1 MKLLSLNYDHKAL
14 PLKSIHSPK
23 TTYPRTIQSCSL
35 RQDLKGRTVAV
46 VGLGTSGKAA
56 ARLAL
61 TRGASVIGIDQNEN
75 LSLLEQDPSFVTL
88 TQTGLRTILGHFDWK
103 LLNDADVVVVSPGVP
118 LENYGL
124 SCLLQS
130 GKQVMS
136 ELDFA
141 AEVLPKSVRILA
153 VTGTNGKST
162 VVTYAGQMLSHFA
175 IETFVGGNLGNPLSE
190 VAFQCF
196 KLPSE
201 ECKLKVAVVEVS
213 SYQMEIPCVYFCP
226 TVSVVLNLT
235 PDHLERHKTMLSYA
249 ATKCR
254 LFSHMT
260 NTKLG
265 LLSFGNQHLDKAI
278 RKYWNK
284 FNLAWIGAFP
294 GVEIDMEA
302 KIASF
307 EVPDIGVASQLQ
319 LGGMRAKGKHNYCNA
334 AVAALSVA
342 GLDVGVDVE
351 AINATIE
358 KLRAPPHRM
367 QIVCKDIHGLTWV
380 DDSKA
385 TNVEAAYAGLTGLK
399 GQKAVILL
407 GGLAKVLH
415 GPASNGFEQ
424 LIEPLK
430 GHRCVITFGSS
441 GSLIH
446 DTLSDNGL
454 SIPCIQAS
462 NLKDAVKHARKMAKH
477 GDAIVLS
484 PGCASF
490 DEFKNFEHRGLV
502 FQELALSS

>member
-1 MKLLSLNYDHKAL
+1 MKLLYLNYAHKTL
-14 PLKSIHSPK
+14 PLKFIHSPK
-23 TTYPRTIQSCSL
+23 TTYLRTIQACSP

-46 VGLGTSGKAA
+46 VGLGKSGKAA

-61 TRGASVIGIDQNEN
+61 ARGASVIGIDQNEN
-75 LSLLEQDPSFVTL
+75 LSLLEQDPSFVAL
-88 TQTGLRTILGHFDWK
+88 THTGLRTILGHFDWK
-103 LLNDADVVVVSPGVP
+103 LLKDADLVVVSPGVP
-118 LENYGL
+118 LENYVLANSHEDQCLKFMNYTMGL
-124 SCLLQS
+124 NIMSLVEAAFDAV

-141 AEVLPKSVRILA
+141 AEVLPKTVRILA
-153 VTGTNGKST
+153 VTGSNGKST
-162 VVTYAGQMLSHFA
+162 VVTFAGQ
-175 IETFVGGNLGNPLSE
+175 
-190 VAFQCF
+190 
-196 KLPSE
+196 
-201 ECKLKVAVVEVS
+201 VAVVEVS
-213 SYQMEIPCVYFCP
+213 SYQMEIPCAYFCP
-226 TVSVVLNLT
+226 SVAVVLNLT
-235 PDHLERHKTMLSYA
+235 PDHFERHKTMLSYA

-254 LFSHMT
+254 LLSHMT
-260 NTKLG
+260 NARLG
-265 LLSFGNQHLDKAI
+265 LLSFGNQHLDEAI

-294 GVEIDMEA
+294 GVKIDMEA

-319 LGGMRAKGKHNYCNA
+319 LGGMRATGKHNYYNA

-351 AINATIE
+351 AINSTIE

-367 QIVCKDIHGLTWV
+367 QIVCKDIHGVTWV

-385 TNVEAAYAGLTGLK
+385 TNIEATYAGLMGLK
-399 GQKAVILL
+399 GQKSVILL
-407 GGLAKVLH
+407 GGLAKVLY
-415 GPASNGFEQ
+415 GQASNGFEQ

-430 GHRCVITFGSS
+430 SHRSVITFGSS
-441 GSLIH
+441 GTLIY
-446 DTLSDNGL
+446 DTLSNNGL

-462 NLKDAVKHARKMAKH
+462 NLKDTVKHARKMAKH

-490 DEFKNFEHRGLV
+490 DEFRNFEHRGMV
-502 FQELALSS
+502 FQELAFSS